1 LDPLTLLSD
10 PRIGFGLAMVLS
22 TLGSIKGYIPWKW
35 TGALYVLGGAFY
47 YLSAIF
53 GPEAAA
59 AMIISN
65 IVSYMAGQIKA
76 SIKQML
82 IKED

>member
-1 LDPLTLLSD
+1 LDPVALLSD

-22 TLGSIKGYIPWKW
+22 TLGSIKGYVPWKW
-35 TGALYVLGGAFY
+35 TGALYLLGGAFY
-47 YLSAIF
+47 YLSSVF

-65 IVSYMAGQIKA
+65 IVSYMLGQIKA
-76 SIKQML
+76 TISRTL
-82 IKED
+82 FRED